1 MEQRRKE
8 MVRALRWA
16 GLLFFG
22 FLLVTQ
28 QVISN
33 GPLIHLDAMIFN
45 AERPHLTKLEKL
57 ILLRIDNL
65 GLRGVTATILL
76 ITAFF
81 IARRFKSWRPLNL
94 SILAVLTLNL
104 VVGLAKL
111 GVGRTKPKLNVDLV
125 YAGGLSYP
133 SGHASNAILTWGVLA
148 YILYRYSHPD
158 AWHPLAMGV
167 AAGAFTFGVCIV
179 SAFRNTHWLSDLLGG
194 LFIGGALLVLVIAV
208 DRFVPSKKQTR

>member
-33 GPLIHLDAMIFN
+33 GPLIHLDARIFN
-45 AERPHLTKLEKL
+45 AERPHLTKIKKL

>member
-1 MEQRRKE
+1 MDQRRKE
-8 MVRALRWA
+8 MVRAFRWA
-16 GLLFFG
+16 GLLFLG

-33 GPLIHLDAMIFN
+33 GPLIHLDAKIFN
-45 AERPHLTKLEKL
+45 AQRPHLTKLEKL

-76 ITAFF
+76 ITAFL

>member
-1 MEQRRKE
+1 MDLRRKQFN
-8 MVRALRWA
+8 RALKWA
-16 GLLFFG
+16 GLLFIG
-22 FLLVTQ
+22 FLAVTQ
-28 QVISN
+28 QVITN
-33 GPLIHLDAMIFN
+33 GPLIHLDAKIFN
-45 AERPHLTKLEKL
+45 AKRPTLTSLERL
-57 ILLRIDNL
+57 ILLRVDNL

-94 SILAVLTLNL
+94 SVLAVLALNL

-158 AWHPLAMGV
+158 AWHPHAMGLL
-167 AAGAFTFGVCIV
+167 AGAISLGVCIV

-194 LFIGGALLVLVIAV
+194 LFIGGALLVMVIAV
-208 DRFVPSKKQTR
+208 DRFVPSQKQTR

>member
-1 MEQRRKE
+1 MDPRRQQFN
-8 MVRALRWA
+8 RALRWA
-16 GLLFFG
+16 GLLFLG
-22 FLLVTQ
+22 FLVVTQ
-28 QVISN
+28 QVITN
-33 GPLIHLDAMIFN
+33 GPLIHFDAIVFN
-45 AERPHLTKLEKL
+45 THRPELTPLERV

-65 GLRGVTATILL
+65 GLRGVTATILF

-94 SILAVLTLNL
+94 SILAVLALNL

-111 GVGRTKPKLNVDLV
+111 GVGRTKPRLNVDLV

-158 AWHPLAMGV
+158 AWHPHAMGLL
-167 AAGAFTFGVCIV
+167 AGAFTLGVCIV
-179 SAFRNTHWLSDLLGG
+179 SAFRNTHWVSDLVGG
-194 LFIGGALLVLVIAV
+194 LFIGGALLVMVIAV
-208 DRFVPSKKQTR
+208 DRFVPSEKQTR

>member
-1 MEQRRKE
+1 MDLRRKQFN
-8 MVRALRWA
+8 RALKWA
-16 GLLFFG
+16 GLLFIG
-22 FLLVTQ
+22 FLAVTQ
-28 QVISN
+28 QVITN
-33 GPLIHLDAMIFN
+33 GPLIHLDAKIFN
-45 AERPHLTKLEKL
+45 ADRPALTSLERLVLM
-57 ILLRIDNL
+57 RIDNL

-111 GVGRTKPKLNVDLV
+111 GVGRTKPRLNVDLV

-158 AWHPLAMGV
+158 AWHPHAMGLL
-167 AAGAFTFGVCIV
+167 AGAISLGVCIV

-194 LFIGGALLVLVIAV
+194 LFIGGALLVMVIAV
-208 DRFVPSKKQTR
+208 DRFVPSQKQTR

>member
-1 MEQRRKE
+1 MDPRRQQFN
-8 MVRALRWA
+8 RALRWA
-16 GLLFFG
+16 GLLFLG
-22 FLLVTQ
+22 FLAVTQ
-28 QVISN
+28 QVITN
-33 GPLIHLDAMIFN
+33 GPLIHFDAIVFN
-45 AERPHLTKLEKL
+45 THRPELTPLERV

-65 GLRGVTATILL
+65 GLRGVTATILF

-94 SILAVLTLNL
+94 SILAVLALNL

-111 GVGRTKPKLNVDLV
+111 GVGRTKPRLNVDLV

-158 AWHPLAMGV
+158 AWHPHAMGLL
-167 AAGAFTFGVCIV
+167 AGAFTLGVCIV
-179 SAFRNTHWLSDLLGG
+179 SAFRNTHWVSDLVGG
-194 LFIGGALLVLVIAV
+194 LFIGGALLVMVIAV
-208 DRFVPSKKQTR
+208 DRFVPSEKQTR

>member
-1 MEQRRKE
+1 MDPRRKQFN
-8 MVRALRWA
+8 RALKWA
-16 GLLFFG
+16 GVLLLG
-22 FLLVTQ
+22 FLAVTQ
-28 QVISN
+28 QVITN
-33 GPLIHLDAMIFN
+33 GPLIHFDAVVFN
-45 AERPHLTKLEKL
+45 THRPALTSLERM

-65 GLRGVTATILL
+65 GLRGVTATILF

-94 SILAVLTLNL
+94 SILAVLALNL

-111 GVGRTKPKLNVDLV
+111 GVGRTKPRLNVDLV

-158 AWHPLAMGV
+158 AWHPHAMGLL
-167 AAGAFTFGVCIV
+167 AGAFTLGVCIV
-179 SAFRNTHWLSDLLGG
+179 SAFRNTHWVSDLVGG
-194 LFIGGALLVLVIAV
+194 LFIGGALLVMVIAV
-208 DRFVPSKKQTR
+208 DRFVPSEKQTR

>member
-1 MEQRRKE
+1 MDLRRQQFN
-8 MVRALRWA
+8 RALKWA
-16 GLLFFG
+16 GLLLIG
-22 FLLVTQ
+22 FLAVTQ
-28 QVISN
+28 QVITN
-33 GPLIHLDAMIFN
+33 GPLIHLDAKIFN
-45 AERPHLTKLEKL
+45 AKRPALTSLERL
-57 ILLRIDNL
+57 ILMRIDNL
-65 GLRGVTATILL
+65 GLRGVTAAILF

-94 SILAVLTLNL
+94 SIFAVLALNL

-158 AWHPLAMGV
+158 AWHPHAMGLV
-167 AAGAFTFGVCIV
+167 AGAISLGVCVV

-194 LFIGGALLVLVIAV
+194 LFIGGALLVMVIAV
-208 DRFVPSKKQTR
+208 DRFFPSQKQTR

>member
-1 MEQRRKE
+1 VDSRRKQFN
-8 MVRALRWA
+8 RALKWA
-16 GLLFFG
+16 GALFVG
-22 FLLVTQ
+22 FVLVTH
-28 QVISN
+28 QVIIN
-33 GPLIHLDAMIFN
+33 GPLIQLDAIVFN
-45 AERPHLTKLEKL
+45 ADRPKLTSLERL

-94 SILAVLTLNL
+94 SILAVLALNL

-111 GVGRTKPKLNVDLV
+111 GIGRTKPRLNVDLV

-148 YILYRYSHPD
+148 YILYRYSHPN
-158 AWHPLAMGV
+158 AWHPYAMGFL
-167 AAGAFTFGVCIV
+167 AGIFTLGVCVV
-179 SAFRNTHWLSDLLGG
+179 SAFRNTHWISDLVGG
-194 LFIGGALLVLVIAV
+194 LFIGGALLVMVIAV
-208 DRFVPSKKQTR
+208 DRFVPSEKQTR

>member
-1 MEQRRKE
+1 MDQRRKE

-33 GPLIHLDAMIFN
+33 GPLIHLDAKIFN
-45 AERPHLTKLEKL
+45 AQRPHLTKLEKL
-57 ILLRIDNL
+57 LLLRIDNL

-76 ITAFF
+76 ITAFI

>member
-1 MEQRRKE
+1 MDPRRLQFN
-8 MVRALRWA
+8 RALKWA
-16 GLLFFG
+16 GLLFIG
-22 FLLVTQ
+22 FLAVTQ
-28 QVISN
+28 QVITN
-33 GPLIHLDAMIFN
+33 GPLIHLDAKIFN
-45 AERPHLTKLEKL
+45 ADRPALTTLERL

-65 GLRGVTATILL
+65 GLRGVTATILF

-94 SILAVLTLNL
+94 SVLAVLALNL

-111 GVGRTKPKLNVDLV
+111 GVGRTKPRLNVDLV

-158 AWHPLAMGV
+158 AWHPHAMGLL
-167 AAGAFTFGVCIV
+167 AGAISLGVCVV

-194 LFIGGALLVLVIAV
+194 LFIGGALLVMVIAV
-208 DRFVPSKKQTR
+208 DRFVPSQKQTR

>member
-1 MEQRRKE
+1 VELRRQQFN
-8 MVRALRWA
+8 RALKWVA
-16 GLLFFG
+16 VLFAG

-28 QVISN
+28 QVITN
-33 GPLIHLDAMIFN
+33 GPLIHLDALIFK
-45 AERPHLTKLEKL
+45 AHRPHLNHIEKL
-57 ILLRIDNL
+57 ILMRIDNL
-65 GLRGVTATILL
+65 GLRGVTATILF

-94 SILAVLTLNL
+94 SVLAVLALNL

-111 GVGRTKPKLNVDLV
+111 GVGRTKPRLNVDLV

-148 YILYRYSHPD
+148 YILYRYSHPK
-158 AWHPLAMGV
+158 AWHPLAMGF
-167 AAGAFTFGVCIV
+167 AAGAFTLGVTIV

-194 LFIGGALLVLVIAV
+194 LFIGGALLVMVIAV
-208 DRFVPSKKQTR
+208 DRFVPSEKQLR